1 MTQVDPD
8 VPGSVNLRDTGG
20 LLAGDGRTR
29 HGVLYRSGNL
39 AQLPDEGVAA
49 LGALGIRR
57 IIDLRA
63 DDEVRH
69 APSRVDGLGVTTQ
82 HVPLFLGSVSSFFSE
97 DMSLADMYRS
107 LATES
112 ATGLVAAVRGILAEQ
127 PVLIH
132 CTVGKDR
139 TGVTVAVALAAAG
152 VDREAVIAD
161 YARTEGLLPE
171 WRNREIVR
179 RLKELHPEAVHLE
192 ELATRSPAPV
202 MRAFLAELDD
212 RYGSVAGF
220 LRAHGMSDD
229 ELAALR
235 AVLVTSDDTT
245 TRHDGVDEG

>member
-1 MTQVDPD
+1 MRPTDPE
-8 VPGSVNLRDTGG
+8 VAGSVNLRDIGG
-20 LLAGDGRTR
+20 LPAGAGRTR
-29 HGVLYRSGNL
+29 SGVLYRSGNL
-39 AQLPDEGVAA
+39 AQLPEEGVAA

-63 DDEVRH
+63 ADEVRH
-69 APSRVDGLGVTTQ
+69 ALSRVEDLAVTTQ
-82 HVPLFLGSVSSFFSE
+82 HVPLFLGSVSSFFRE

-107 LATES
+107 LAEDS
-112 ATGLVAAVRGILAEQ
+112 AEGLVTAIRGILADQ

-139 TGVTVAVALAAAG
+139 TGVTVAVALAAVG

-161 YARTEGLLPE
+161 YARTESLLPE
-171 WRNREIVR
+171 WRNRDVVR

-202 MRAFLAELDD
+202 MRAFLAELDE

-220 LRAHGMSDD
+220 LRAHGLTDD
-229 ELAALR
+229 ELARLR
-235 AVLVTSDDTT
+235 SVLVEVPSPEEMP
-245 TRHDGVDEG
+245 DEG